1 MYNIVNSQR
10 SLASLERNKNMIF
23 NRLRIGCF
31 GLSILITQ
39 ACAANAG
46 KPTEQPEEETVRF
59 ANTEQDHRPSFST
72 ILTIFKRAM
81 FENRSNIK
89 PDVALVQAL
98 EKEAL
103 AALDD
108 EGLYLI
114 KLGHSSLLL
123 KVYGE
128 YWLIDPV
135 FGERASPVSFAGPK
149 RFEPPAISLQ
159 DLPAIDKVFL
169 SHNHY
174 DHLDKGSIEF
184 LARRAALF
192 LVPLGVD
199 QQIMDMGVPAQRI
212 QTFNWWD
219 EQPFAKAKVV
229 FTPTQH
235 FSGRTPWDS
244 NETLWGSWTLLFA
257 EVKVFF
263 SGDSGYFG
271 GFKEIGEKYG
281 PFDITLMEN
290 GAYDKNWPA
299 VHMFPEQTVQAHIDL
314 QGKVLIP
321 IHNSTFDLAFHPWD
335 EPLNEVR
342 RISQQK
348 GVSLRLPAFGEIVDL
363 RKPIIADNQ

>member
-1 MYNIVNSQR
+1 MIVNR
-10 SLASLERNKNMIF
+10 F
-23 NRLRIGCF
+23 NIGLL
-31 GLSILITQ
+31 GLSVVLMQ
-39 ACAANAG
+39 ACSAKSD
-46 KPTEQPEEETVRF
+46 KPAVQPKEETVRF
-59 ANTEQDHRPSFST
+59 ANTEQNHRPSFST
-72 ILTIFKRAM
+72 ILTIFKRSL
-81 FENRSNIK
+81 FEKRDNIK
-89 PDVALVQAL
+89 PEIALVQAL
-98 EKEAL
+98 DKEAL
-103 AALDD
+103 TALDD
-108 EGLYLI
+108 GGLYLI

-135 FGERASPVSFAGPK
+135 FGERASPLSFAGPK
-149 RFEPPAISLQ
+149 RFEPPAISLE
-159 DLPAIDKVFL
+159 DLPPIDKVLL

-184 LARRAALF
+184 LATRAAMF

-199 QQIMDMGVPAQRI
+199 QQIMEMGVPAQRI

-219 EQPFAKAKVV
+219 EQQFAKAKVV

-257 EVKVFF
+257 DLKVFF

-271 GFKEIGEKYG
+271 GFKEIGERYG

-290 GAYDKNWPA
+290 GAYDENWPA
-299 VHMFPEQTVQAHIDL
+299 VHMFPEQTVQAHLDL
-314 QGKVLIP
+314 QGRIMIP

-342 RISQQK
+342 RISQEK
-348 GVSLRLPAFGEIVDL
+348 GVSLSLPAFGEIVDL
-363 RKPIIADNQ
+363 HQSTSTDKK